1 MQFVGYICTSFINV
15 MQYCSKVK
23 HETFSLLD
31 KSVYENE
38 NKSCATLDVR
48 SVFIEMN
55 CKSIKNIART

>member
-1 MQFVGYICTSFINV
+1 

-55 CKSIKNIART
+55 CKSIKEHSKNVTNTDFSCKTF